1 MCPLRATF
9 IGAAGDTEASV
20 LKNSAVASGPLAPSP
35 PVIRMRPS
43 ESRTADEFARAS
55 FRFAVGAHVP
65 LGTSSADPLSTS
77 TAQRKMAM
85 QRSEV
90 LAAFRIRDLG
100 RQNSAFNTQATLRP
114 GSGDSCAA

>member
-65 LGTSSADPLSTS
+65 VGRILLSIPKPHFARVQGT
-77 TAQRKMAM
+77 
-85 QRSEV
+85 
-90 LAAFRIRDLG
+90 LAPPE
-100 RQNSAFNTQATLRP
+100 SAFSPEMEIPHPSTGHKSRGKIGTV
-114 GSGDSCAA
+114 SHKESI